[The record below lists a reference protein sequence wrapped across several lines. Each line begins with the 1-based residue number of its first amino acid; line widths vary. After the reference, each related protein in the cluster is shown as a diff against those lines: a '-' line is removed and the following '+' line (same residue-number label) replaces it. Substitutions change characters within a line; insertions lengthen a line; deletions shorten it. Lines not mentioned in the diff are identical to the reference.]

1 MKLAKADKLSFAFF
15 DTPSKQKG
23 NKRMIGF
30 YDYTVILTYLSL
42 LSAVTGIVVSLSGNG
57 HPYYGCFF
65 LLFCGFCDAFDGKVA
80 RTKKTRTRQEMAFGI
95 QIDSL
100 SDLVAFG
107 VLPACIGAALI
118 RVSPFLT
125 RIIEGR
131 PVRWEIATGRFL
143 LYGVLVLYVLAA
155 MIRLAYY
162 NVTEQE
168 RQETEEGVRTSYLG
182 LPVTGAALI
191 FPFVLLL
198 QYVTR
203 ADITLV
209 YLGAVLLTGVLF
221 ISPIHIRKPGLRG
234 ILLMVAFGA
243 LEFLMILLWKVIFR

>member
-1 MKLAKADKLSFAFF
+1 
-15 DTPSKQKG
+15 
-23 NKRMIGF
+23 MIGY
-30 YDYTVILTYLSL
+30 YDYTVVLTYLSL
-42 LSAVTGIVVSLSGNG
+42 LSAVTGIVVSLSGSG

-65 LLFCGFCDAFDGKVA
+65 LLFCGFCDAFDGRVA
-80 RTKKTRTRQEMAFGI
+80 RTKKTRTRREMEFGI

-107 VLPACIGAALI
+107 VLPACIGAAAI

-131 PVRWEIATGRFL
+131 PVRWEIASGKFL
-143 LYGVLVLYVLAA
+143 LYAVLVLYVLAA

-168 RQETEEGVRTSYLG
+168 RQETEGGARKHFLG
-182 LPVTGAALI
+182 LPVTSAALI

-198 QYVTR
+198 QYLTPT
-203 ADITLV
+203 DITLV
-209 YLGAVLLTGVLF
+209 YLVAALVTGVLF
-221 ISPIHIRKPGLRG
+221 LSPIQVRKPGLHG
-234 ILLMVAFGA
+234 ILIMVAIGA
-243 LEFLMILLWKVIFR
+243 VEFLMLLLWKVIFR